1 MLNLHDIVRPVIGA
15 NYPDQELTYY
25 RSLGQTVNDE
35 GVAVSSYAAGVP
47 IMGNFQSEGD
57 AALNYAG
64 LVAENSIIRKLYV
77 YASEDRTERPW
88 GLYRLDVRNGDY
100 IQDKRGDYWLVMAV
114 LEDFSDVGW
123 ECLRVQLQQMPPILN
138 IAED

>member
-35 GVAVSSYAAGVP
+35 GIAVSSYASGVT
-47 IMGNFQSEGD
+47 IKGNFQSMGD

-64 LVAENSIIRKLYV
+64 LSAENSIIRKLYV
-77 YASEDRTERPW
+77 YAPEDRDKRPW
-88 GLYRLDVRNGDY
+88 GLYRLEARNGDY

-123 ECLRVQLQQMPPILN
+123 ECLRVQLQQVPPVLN